1 MCERGEAY
9 STENTIDELLFT
21 VRQTGEFL
29 RLGKSI
35 FFALGFIF
43 KKTQVKFQI

>member
-1 MCERGEAY
+1 MRGGEAY

-21 VRQTGEFL
+21 VRQTGESL

-35 FFALGFIF
+35 FFVLGFIF